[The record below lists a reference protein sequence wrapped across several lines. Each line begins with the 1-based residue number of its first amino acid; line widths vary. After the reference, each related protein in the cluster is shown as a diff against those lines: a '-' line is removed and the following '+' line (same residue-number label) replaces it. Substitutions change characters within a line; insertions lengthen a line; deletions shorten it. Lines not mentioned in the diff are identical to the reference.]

1 VQVVTGASGGAARE
15 IVERYLAGSLETGA
29 NACDH

>member
-1 VQVVTGASGGAARE
+1 VVTGAPGALSPEELAAA
-15 IVERYLAGSLETGA
+15 YLAKTLETGA